1 MHPTGGILKSSP
13 GMYCLMVMFFHVI
26 LLIHYYSW
34 YIVLNFVNRIKQE
47 LGGRHGRDRIVVKTT
62 CTTTYEIN
70 AYHN

>member
-34 YIVLNFVNRIKQE
+34 YIVTQIPTPD
-47 LGGRHGRDRIVVKTT
+47 GGQTPSFSFPKIMIP
-62 CTTTYEIN
+62 E
-70 AYHN
+70 